1 MNKQQMNKQNRF
13 QFCLIIKKKNNIN
26 RLYSTLGKLQDSKK
40 NSFFLIFV
48 LHFLNYVATEILLA
62 LSDMSK
68 KICIVWRKKPLLI

>member
-68 KICIVWRKKPLLI
+68 KICIVRRKKPLLI